1 MSCRDLYGAKL
12 EIGDRVIG
20 VISTTSGVSGTI
32 TNIIEDDSVSYI
44 TLSDDN
50 GNVIAK
56 NVESRC
62 FTTDERVELVDLL
75 NCKYYWNSWNKW

>member
-32 TNIIEDDSVSYI
+32 TNIIEDDSVSYMEYYI
-44 TLSDDN
+44 FIPYASFHGCKWLCCIPSRKQLGGAVCMSDYM
-50 GNVIAK
+50 
-56 NVESRC
+56 ET
-62 FTTDERVELVDLL
+62 F
-75 NCKYYWNSWNKW
+75 